1 MAMTATVTAATP
13 LALSRRMPSTP
24 AEWLAAGIILVALV
38 VTILILSRWV
48 MRRFDEQSEA
58 GVAWQTQASATFRAR
73 WPGDRVW
80 QAGYAELE
88 AEVQGCWQLVLTLES
103 RNTKRQGVE
112 AAEGDRQ
119 INAIRAYIATLLGP
133 LNAAAARE
141 HRVVG

>member
-1 MAMTATVTAATP
+1 MTVIMTAATP
-13 LALSRRMPSTP
+13 LASSRRMPSTP
-24 AEWLAAGIILVALV
+24 AEWLAAGIILVVMV
-38 VTILILSRWV
+38 VVIAVLARW
-48 MRRFDEQSEA
+48 MNRRFDEQSEA
-58 GVAWQTQASATFRAR
+58 GVAWQTQASAVFRAR

-103 RNTKRQGVE
+103 RNAERQGPT

-119 INAIRAYIATLLGP
+119 INAVRAYISTLLGP